1 MSPIKKEAD
10 PNLVAQFCQ
19 KLNNNFD
26 GIQTAIRLITNKMQ
40 SSQEWEALI
49 SLYVNSFYL
58 SPTCISSSIFSYLKL
73 VLRIVDQ
80 DFMQKSENLD
90 F

>member
-26 GIQTAIRLITNKMQ
+26 GIQTAIRLITNKIQ
-40 SSQEWEALI
+40 STQEWEALVA
-49 SLYVNSFYL
+49 LYV
-58 SPTCISSSIFSYLKL
+58 SPSLHILCMIVILFHLLFSYLRH
-73 VLRIVDQ
+73 V
-80 DFMQKSENLD
+80 
-90 F
+90 

>member
-19 KLNNNFD
+19 KLNNNID

-40 SSQEWEALI
+40 SQQEWESLI
-49 SLYVNSFYL
+49 ALYVSLN
-58 SPTCISSSIFSYLKL
+58 
-73 VLRIVDQ
+73 
-80 DFMQKSENLD
+80 NLNH
-90 F
+90 FI

>member
-49 SLYVNSFYL
+49 SLYVNFSL
-58 SPTCISSSIFSYLKL
+58 ISINFKIIIFNFSYLKH
-73 VLRIVDQ
+73 VLRIVV
-80 DFMQKSENLD
+80 LD
-90 F
+90 FIQK